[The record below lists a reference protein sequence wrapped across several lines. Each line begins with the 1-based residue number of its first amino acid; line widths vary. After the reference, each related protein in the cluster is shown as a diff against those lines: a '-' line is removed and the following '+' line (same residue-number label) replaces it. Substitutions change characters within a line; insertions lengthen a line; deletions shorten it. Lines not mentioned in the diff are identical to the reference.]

1 MADALSRREQDLPK
15 GDDARF
21 QDREA
26 ILIKPG
32 QFTGKELPHGMV
44 RAAPVR
50 VQAMPA

>member
-1 MADALSRREQDLPK
+1 MADALSRREQDLLK

-26 ILIKPG
+26 ILIKPKL
-32 QFTGKELPHGMV
+32 FTGKELPHGTV

-50 VQAMPA
+50 V